1 MIGPTANLPGGVQV
15 HLALGYTDMRKGID
29 GLAGLVSGVLRKD
42 PMSGHLFLFRGR
54 DPTKLKVLYWDGSGL
69 CLYLKRLDEGGFV
82 WPRLSAPESSI
93 GLTSAQLA
101 MLLEGLDWRS
111 PNRVWKRAV
120 WG

>member
-1 MIGPTANLPGGVQV
+1 MIAAPTGVQV
-15 HLALGYTDMRKGID
+15 HLALGYTDMRKGLD
-29 GLAGLVSGVLRKD
+29 GLAGLVRTTLRKD

-54 DPTKLKVLYWDGSGL
+54 NASLLKVLFWDGSGL
-69 CLYLKRLDEGGFV
+69 CLYAKRLEEGGFV
-82 WPRLSAPESSI
+82 WPRLSEPASA
-93 GLTSAQLA
+93 LTLSAAQLA